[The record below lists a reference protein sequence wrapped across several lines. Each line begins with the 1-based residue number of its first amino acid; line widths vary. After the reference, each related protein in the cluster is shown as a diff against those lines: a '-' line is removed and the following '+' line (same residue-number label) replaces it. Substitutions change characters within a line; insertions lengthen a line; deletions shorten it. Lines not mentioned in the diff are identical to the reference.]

1 MIPKTRAPQLPPE
14 STTPVNTPPIEH
26 LAVDFTWLLSTGQT
40 ITHTSVDG
48 DAPVETTDTHYIVRD
63 TNGRREIRRDAVLMF
78 DVMERTYETAPQ
90 PYDPRQV

>member
-1 MIPKTRAPQLPPE
+1 LIPRTRLPEP
-14 STTPVNTPPIEH
+14 TPVSNVPPDAPKLEH

-40 ITHTSVDG
+40 VSHTSMDG

-78 DVMERTYETAPQ
+78 DVMERRFTT
-90 PYDPRQV
+90 DPPEWTPRA